1 MLYAKIAAD
10 AVVEYPLAEF
20 AIRQA
25 MPNVSFP
32 EQFAP
37 IDPYVEV
44 TGDDPQVNWDQKVVE
59 GTPKRVNGKWVRDF
73 SLVACTAAEKDALV
87 AEAKGQKLAELAA
100 IRWTK
105 ETGGMLFNGVPVST
119 DAVSQTKYIG
129 AVVGAQI
136 DPSAMLK
143 WKMIDG
149 SFVVLDAEQITN
161 LAMAVRAH
169 VQACFDH
176 EADLREVILACAT
189 AEALGQVDIAQ
200 GWPG

>member
-1 MLYAKIAAD
+1 MLYAKVVSG
-10 AVVEYPLAEF
+10 AVTEYPVTEF

-32 EQFAP
+32 EVFRP

-44 TGDDPQVNWDQKVVE
+44 TGEPPQAGWDQKVVE
-59 GTPKRVNGKWVRDF
+59 GTPNLVNGKWVRDF
-73 SLVACTAAEKDALV
+73 SLVAYTAAEKDALV
-87 AEAKGQKLAELAA
+87 AEAKGQKFAELAA

-105 ETGGMLFNGVPVST
+105 ETGGTLFNGVPVST

-149 SFVVLDAEQITN
+149 SFVVLDAQQITN

-176 EADLREVILACAT
+176 EADLREAILACAT
-189 AEALGQVDIAQ
+189 LEALRQVDLAQ